1 MKHLVLALVLA
12 AFTACSSGSDP
23 NVKCPEDKNKQLTR
37 DEWRACFGYQ
47 GGPED
52 KGP

>member
-1 MKHLVLALVLA
+1 MTKHLVLALVLA

-23 NVKCPEDKNKQLTR
+23 NVKCPDNKDKQLTR
-37 DEWRACFGYQ
+37 DEWRACYGRQ
-47 GGPED
+47 GPDE